1 MRKSTG
7 YFKNKFSGFQSFK
20 LKFLNILRTTEVYLS
35 SYNKCTLITLSN
47 TTDVNDLCSNHAL
60 NSLHHSQLP
69 TTNFRSPS
77 GDTDILVLIIILL
90 YDCKE
95 KIHLDNGTGINRNN
109 IWLGALQFKDEIS
122 MR

>member
-7 YFKNKFSGFQSFK
+7 CFKNKFSGFQSFK

-35 SYNKCTLITLSN
+35 SYNKCTLITLST

-60 NSLHHSQLP
+60 NSLHHSQIP
-69 TTNFRSPS
+69 TINFRSPS

-90 YDCKE
+90 YNYKE

-109 IWLGALQFKDEIS
+109 IWLGPLQFKDEIL